1 MKLRFSIALL
11 AAALLGVTALT
22 NPQSAGATPISGS
35 ITLSSAGVI
44 PGSLNGTDL
53 SNSTKFELA
62 GDAQTTGLQTGDF
75 LLVPIGSSLPTS
87 TTGEPGVSLD
97 LTNIIAFTFGD
108 AAFGTF
114 NATSLVI
121 LTQTAT
127 NLDIFVTGT
136 FTPGTDF
143 PSGSTAPLGASDHIS
158 LNETGVGTNQS
169 ISWGATFASPPA
181 TPPTTVPEPAPVFL
195 LGTGL
200 CIVALLRWR
209 KGRG

>member
-1 MKLRFSIALL
+1 
-11 AAALLGVTALT
+11 
-22 NPQSAGATPISGS
+22 
-35 ITLSSAGVI
+35 
-44 PGSLNGTDL
+44 
-53 SNSTKFELA
+53 
-62 GDAQTTGLQTGDF
+62 GDF

-97 LTNIIAFTFGD
+97 LTNITAFTFGD

-143 PSGSTAPLGASDHIS
+143 PLGSTAPLGASDHIS

-181 TPPTTVPEPAPVFL
+181 TPPTTVPEPAPLFL

-209 KGRG
+209 K